1 MTTTSEQRHAI
12 EELVYR
18 SCLAL
23 DAKDCKGFLELC
35 DPGFR
40 YSITAFS
47 PELRKDMTW
56 LDHDREGFTT
66 LLGNLPKHNSDHS
79 PITRHATVYTVDVAA
94 GGNEAKVVSALQVFR
109 TSLDGGATELFAVG
123 RFHDTIRLNAGNPML
138 VKRTVRL
145 DTRLLGFG
153 YHVPF

>member
-1 MTTTSEQRHAI
+1 MTTLEQRRTV

-23 DAKDCKGFLELC
+23 DTKDWNGFLALC
-35 DPGFR
+35 DPAFR
-40 YSITAFS
+40 YTIATYS
-47 PELRKDMTW
+47 PEIRKDQVW
-56 LDHDREGFTT
+56 LDHDKAGMTT
-66 LLGNLPKHNSDHS
+66 LFTNLPKHNSDHS
-79 PITRHATVYTVDVAA
+79 PITRHATVYTVDV
-94 GGNEAKVVSALQVFR
+94 GGDGTASVVSALQVFR
-109 TSLDGGATELFAVG
+109 TQLDGGASELFAVG
-123 RFHDTIRLNAGNPML
+123 RFHDTIKLNGGSPKL